1 MVYSRFPK
9 GFLWGGAT
17 SACQI
22 EGAYDE
28 GGRGL
33 SIADMVRFVPKEKRS
48 GDKPPSIT
56 RKEIEE
62 ILKNEKNYYFPKR
75 YGIDF
80 YHRYKEDIKLFSEMG
95 FKVFRLS
102 ISWSRI
108 FPNGDD
114 EEPNE
119 QGLEFYDDV
128 FDECRKYNMRPLV
141 TLSHYDTPLNLAV
154 KYNGWA
160 DRRLIGFFLRFARTV
175 FERYKDKVDI
185 WLTFN
190 EINVMAKNPYTGGGV
205 FTDDCED
212 PLSLRYQA
220 AHHQFVASALA
231 TKIAHEINPDNKVG
245 CMLSRNAIYPETN
258 NPLDIIKAQ
267 KSNQMNLFFTDVCVR
282 GKYPEYMMRYFNEN
296 NISIEKELGD
306 DEILKLYPVDF
317 VSISYY
323 KSVSEG
329 TDANAERLPDSL
341 FTGVKNPYLETTNW
355 GWQIDPVGLRWVLND
370 LYDRYQKPI
379 FIVEN
384 GLGTYDKVEEDGSI
398 HDDYR
403 VDYLRKHI
411 IQMREA
417 IEDGVDVMGYTT
429 WGPIDLVSDSTS
441 EMSKRYGFI
450 YVDKDDYGKGSL
462 KRLKKDSFFWYKDVI
477 ESNGERL

>member
-160 DRRLIGFFLRFARTV
+160 DRRL
-175 FERYKDKVDI
+175 
-185 WLTFN
+185 
-190 EINVMAKNPYTGGGV
+190 
-205 FTDDCED
+205 
-212 PLSLRYQA
+212 
-220 AHHQFVASALA
+220 
-231 TKIAHEINPDNKVG
+231 
-245 CMLSRNAIYPETN
+245 
-258 NPLDIIKAQ
+258 
-267 KSNQMNLFFTDVCVR
+267 
-282 GKYPEYMMRYFNEN
+282 
-296 NISIEKELGD
+296 
-306 DEILKLYPVDF
+306 
-317 VSISYY
+317 
-323 KSVSEG
+323 
-329 TDANAERLPDSL
+329 
-341 FTGVKNPYLETTNW
+341 PYL
-355 GWQIDPVGLRWVLND
+355 
-370 LYDRYQKPI
+370 K
-379 FIVEN
+379 
-384 GLGTYDKVEEDGSI
+384 
-398 HDDYR
+398 
-403 VDYLRKHI
+403 
-411 IQMREA
+411 
-417 IEDGVDVMGYTT
+417 
-429 WGPIDLVSDSTS
+429 
-441 EMSKRYGFI
+441 
-450 YVDKDDYGKGSL
+450 
-462 KRLKKDSFFWYKDVI
+462 
-477 ESNGERL
+477 